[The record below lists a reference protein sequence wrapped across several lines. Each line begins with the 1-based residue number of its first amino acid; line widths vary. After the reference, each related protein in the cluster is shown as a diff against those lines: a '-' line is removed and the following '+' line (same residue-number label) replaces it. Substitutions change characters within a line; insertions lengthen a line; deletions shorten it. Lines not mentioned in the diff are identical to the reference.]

1 MIFYAVNQFY
11 MYRRCLN
18 PLTLTKRRHKTTYS
32 DISFIVSSR
41 LNVSQGDTGLDAF
54 ITGLTND
61 RNFVSGMV
69 WYAENYCLTG
79 YKAYTRAEILLYR
92 LICLIERL
100 KFQCSIDAMKRVTG
114 ALPAPQT
121 PAEAA
126 VP

>member
-1 MIFYAVNQFY
+1 

-41 LNVSQGDTGLDAF
+41 LNVSQVLPRILPGTFELDAV
-54 ITGLTND
+54 IKGLTND
-61 RNFVSGMV
+61 REFLSEAV
-69 WYAENYCLTG
+69 WYADRYCLTG
-79 YKAYTRAEILLYR
+79 YKTYTTAEFLLYR
-92 LICLIERL
+92 FICLIERL